1 MIGSLSRFVKKSS
14 SNAITHYDGSVVR
27 NTYGEYKSSAGQTYK
42 FGIGSD
48 PAHVFKKFTMT
59 YTADA
64 DGKNTLMDYGAAYA
78 HFKGTIP
85 SGGLSIGVS
94 GKNANIGISFNI
106 DADGKN
112 HGEIEWKKILPR
124 STYI

>member
-1 MIGSLSRFVKKSS
+1 M
-14 SNAITHYDGSVVR
+14 R

-48 PAHVFKKFTMT
+48 SAHVFKKFTMT

-78 HFKGTIP
+78 HFKVSI
-85 SGGLSIGVS
+85 SSVGLSIGVS
-94 GKNANIGISFNI
+94 GKNASIGISFNI
-106 DADGKN
+106 DADIEN
-112 HGEIEWKKILPR
+112 IGEIEWKKIYPR